1 MKLFPDK
8 NDKAFAILRK
18 NIHGSV
24 NERISNLPEDNKEWR
39 IYNTKLAL
47 NTRKYNQM
55 YLIDEMRKIGNAYKI
70 KDNKT
75 MIRKVEYAN
84 NIRMINVNI
93 R

>member
-8 NDKAFAILRK
+8 NDKAFVILRK

-24 NERISNLPEDNKEWR
+24 NKRTKLPPDDNKEWR

-55 YLIDEMRKIGNAYKI
+55 NLIDEMRKIGNVYKI

-75 MIRKVEYAN
+75 MIRKVENAN
-84 NIRMINVNI
+84 NIRLMNVI
-93 R
+93 EY